1 MSFWKKVSSKKKL
14 LFIGLIIICL
24 FFIYQSDNTQQKNYA
39 TVKDAYKQ
47 MQEGNYETAAE
58 EFQQYLDSHSTKIYW
73 RIQKIV
79 NKNDESSYEEV
90 EIALKECQKNLNNN
104 K

>member
-1 MSFWKKVSSKKKL
+1 
-14 LFIGLIIICL
+14 
-24 FFIYQSDNTQQKNYA
+24 
-39 TVKDAYKQ
+39 

-90 EIALKECQKNLNNN
+90 EKALKECQKNLNNN